1 MYGTKEFHDRFVGI
15 EGAFDKSLHALQKL
29 NEKKK
34 NFCMASSVV
43 TNECVD
49 SLLELHQMLE
59 NMGIRHRLTPLIY
72 PTTQGDLS
80 PTKLRIS
87 EEKIVELLH
96 QKIFTYS
103 GSECNSGIS
112 RLRISPLGEV
122 NPCELFRNVSFGNLF
137 EHSLKEILSSE
148 ERHNWIKFVR
158 EESKVG
164 ECQTCEN
171 RKYCPRCLG
180 VLYLENGN
188 IREKAD
194 GLCRLANAKVWSMKD
209 ESQTTGIE
217 V

>member
-59 NMGIRHRLTPLIY
+59 NMEIRHRLTPLIY

-112 RLRISPLGEV
+112 RIRISPLGEV

-148 ERHNWIKFVR
+148 ERQNWIKFVR

-171 RKYCPRCLG
+171 RKYCPRCLE
-180 VLYLENGN
+180 VLYPMCRKTPCFSYGD
-188 IREKAD
+188 IRHFHRIYAS
-194 GLCRLANAKVWSMKD
+194 N
-209 ESQTTGIE
+209 
-217 V
+217 